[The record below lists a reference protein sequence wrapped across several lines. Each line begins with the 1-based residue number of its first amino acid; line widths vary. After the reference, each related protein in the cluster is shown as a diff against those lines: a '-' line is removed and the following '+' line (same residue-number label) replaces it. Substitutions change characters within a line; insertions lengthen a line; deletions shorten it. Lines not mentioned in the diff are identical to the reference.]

1 MSEIK
6 IIELTFFIIVLL
18 ILVIFL
24 YTEIELSI
32 SDKVNIKLKL
42 GREESFNYRKLR
54 KKIEEERQER
64 LAQNMRLE
72 QLIESSYINMVWRLN
87 KLDLKT
93 TLLSKKNIECIGRIS
108 WDEAIKSAYKKVEL
122 GNGKVIEI
130 MPIAEDT
137 EDKEEEKISME
148 NLELVKEDRHEYG
161 TIEYYKIPRLN

>member
-1 MSEIK
+1 MSELK
-6 IIELTFFIIVLL
+6 IIELTFFVIVLL

-32 SDKVNIKLKL
+32 SNKFRVKLKL
-42 GREESFNYRKLR
+42 GREESFSYRKLR

-72 QLIESSYINMVWRLN
+72 QLIENNYVATAWKLY

-93 TLLSKKNIECIGRIS
+93 TLLSKRNIERIS
-108 WDEAIKSAYKKVEL
+108 WDEAVKLAREQYKKVEL

-130 MPIAEDT
+130 MPIAENT
-137 EDKEEEKISME
+137 EDKEKTFSME

-161 TIEYYKIPRLN
+161 TIGYYKIPRLN